1 MEKISHQ
8 STDKPSFVKRLIP
21 IVIIL
26 VAVFMLLQFMSAM
39 KTEPAKVPEKP
50 SGFLV
55 ETAQVEPTSVTIQV
69 SSQGTLQPKRQINL
83 TSEITG
89 RVLSM
94 NPAFTAGGMFQQ
106 GEVLVQLDPADYE
119 VAVSRAEASL
129 ASAQASLDLEQ
140 AKSEQAQKDWDS
152 FGKSGKPSAL
162 LLNKPQLDGAK
173 AALKAA
179 QADLRK
185 AQRDLEK
192 TAIKAPFDGT
202 VISKAVDLGQYVPM
216 AGLLGVIAGT
226 DMGEVRLPLNSE
238 DVNKLNLLSR
248 PLTAE
253 PLSVTFEDDTGDLV
267 ATGLIRRL
275 EAAKDSRTLMNYAVA
290 EIDQPF
296 AQGLRINGF
305 LKASITGNTY
315 DDVYAIPSAWMMP
328 NDQLAVYAP
337 GDQLAIKT
345 VQVKYKTND
354 YFYVDEGI
362 DQQDQIITT
371 PIQAPAEGMK
381 LRQSN
386 TSPEEQ
392 TDMAQQ
398 VQS

>member
-8 STDKPSFVKRLIP
+8 TTDKPSFIKRLIP

-26 VAVFMLLQFMSAM
+26 AAVFILLQFMSAM

-119 VAVSRAEASL
+119 VAVARAEASL

-152 FGKSGKPSAL
+152 FGKPGKPSAL
-162 LLNKPQLDGAK
+162 LLNQPQLDGAK

-179 QADLRK
+179 QADWRK

-216 AGLLGVIAGT
+216 ATPLGVIAGT
-226 DMGEVRLPLNSE
+226 DTGEVRLPLSNE
-238 DVNKLNLLSR
+238 EVNKLNLLSR
-248 PLTAE
+248 SLNTNPLAVE
-253 PLSVTFEDDTGDLV
+253 FENDSGDQV

-305 LKASITGNTY
+305 LKAHITGNTY

-337 GDQLAIKT
+337 GDQLSIKT

-362 DQQDQIITT
+362 DQQDQIIIT

-386 TSPEEQ
+386 ASPEEQ
-392 TDMAQQ
+392 TDIAQQ